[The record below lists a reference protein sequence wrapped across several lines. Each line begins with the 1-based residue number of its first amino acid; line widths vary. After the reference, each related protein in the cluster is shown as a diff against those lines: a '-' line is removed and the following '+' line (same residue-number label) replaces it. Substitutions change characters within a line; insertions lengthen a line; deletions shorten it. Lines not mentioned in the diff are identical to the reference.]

1 MISIETENKVYKASL
16 KKVFIHL
23 RTIFKH
29 KYWVFKYCRMCGIT
43 WQGITHDLSK
53 FSPAEFLT
61 NVKYVEEGISPIDIQ
76 KREIGFSFAWQHH
89 KGHNPHHYE
98 FWMDRFDDGC
108 YVTRM
113 PFKYSVEMLCDM
125 LAANKAYLGKN
136 ATYQGELKWWNNQ
149 KNIRKMHPDC
159 TLFLTKVIEALAAEE
174 EKIEVFGE
182 YIDVSHILNKDHL
195 KIIYKSCSNINSIK
209 YGDVLPTQIKL
220 SDI

>member
-1 MISIETENKVYKASL
+1 MESTKTYKATP
-16 KKVFIHL
+16 KKIWIHL
-23 RTIFKH
+23 KTIFKH

-43 WQGITHDLSK
+43 WQGIIHDLSK
-53 FSPAEFLT
+53 FSPSEFLT
-61 NVKYVEEGISPIDIQ
+61 NIKYVEEGISPIDIQ

-98 FWMDRFDDGC
+98 FWMDKFDDGC

-113 PFKYSVEMLCDM
+113 PFKYATEMLCDM

-149 KNIRKMHPDC
+149 KNIRKMHPDN
-159 TLFLTKVIEALAAEE
+159 TLYLSTVINALATEE
-174 EKIEVFGE
+174 EKIEVFGG
-182 YIDVSHILNKDHL
+182 YFSDKHILNKNYL
-195 KIIYKSCSNINSIK
+195 KLIYNECIFSNAKK
-209 YGDVLPTQIKL
+209 YGNKLDTQIKL